1 MPKNNNISISLIV
14 PALNEEKVIKKVLED
29 IYSITKDSFDTFEI
43 IAIND
48 GSSDA
53 TLELM
58 NAFAENHKNIHIINN
73 KVNIGLGAAF
83 QVGLA
88 LARNQ
93 YVMLLCGDGGLP
105 ASSLPKIFEQVGN
118 ADLIIPYMSNL
129 KTIKRP
135 SRYFL
140 SKSYVY
146 LLNTIFGFNLNYY
159 NGLPVY
165 KKALLDK
172 ISITSSG
179 FGFQAEIIIKLLK
192 SRCTYCQVEVKGAEE
207 TGRSNAL
214 KFKNILS
221 VANTFLHLIKE
232 ILMFKPIAVDST
244 KLPRNLD

>member
-1 MPKNNNISISLIV
+1 MIRDNNISISLII
-14 PALNEEKVIKKVLED
+14 PALNEERVIKKVLED
-29 IYSITKDSFDTFEI
+29 IYFVTKDWFDNFEI

-53 TLELM
+53 TLVLM
-58 NAFAENHKNIHIINN
+58 NAFAENHKNIYIVDN

-88 LARNQ
+88 LAKNR

-105 ASSLPKIFEQVGN
+105 ASSLPIIFEQVGN

-129 KTIKRP
+129 KIIKRP

-140 SKSYVY
+140 SKAYVY
-146 LLNTIFGFNLNYY
+146 LLNLIFRFNLNYY

-165 KKALLDK
+165 RREVLDK

-192 SRCTYCQVEVKGAEE
+192 SGCTYYEVEVKGAEE
-207 TGRSNAL
+207 TGRSHAL

-221 VANTFLHLIKE
+221 VANTFIHLIKE
-232 ILMFKPIAVDST
+232 ILMFKPVSVNEI
-244 KLPRNLD
+244 KLPRNFD